1 MTAHEP
7 DGLVWRRSS
16 YSADTG
22 NCVEIAW
29 PDSHVAVRDSKQ
41 PAGSAL
47 TFPTRAWHTFLA
59 DQP

>member
-16 YSADTG
+16 YSGDTG

-29 PDSHVAVRDSKQ
+29 PDRQVAVRDSKQ
-41 PAGSAL
+41 PTGLAL
-47 TFPTRAWHTFLA
+47 AFPIRAWHTFLA